1 MTGGPEK
8 NLVGGD
14 KEASLLRP
22 ELSLNFAVQRSFKLA
37 PLSPLAGSSTKLVI
51 AAYRKTPTF
60 GGFLLPPFFSTSLFR
75 NEVLFISWVFS
86 SSSFYPSLPLSFAEG
101 YSFRSCLEVVRCS
114 TCSWLLT
121 VTNESNFHTL
131 GYVSIRIFD

>member
-1 MTGGPEK
+1 MYQKRNADMTGGPEK

-60 GGFLLPPFFSTSLFR
+60 AGFLLPPFFFPLPSFVMRFFLFRGSSPPPPSTLLSLFPSPR
-75 NEVLFISWVFS
+75 AIPSVAVSRWYDVPLVL
-86 SSSFYPSLPLSFAEG
+86 G
-101 YSFRSCLEVVRCS
+101 C
-114 TCSWLLT
+114 
-121 VTNESNFHTL
+121 
-131 GYVSIRIFD
+131 